1 MKTMLN
7 DNITWVWPNTANMK
21 EMDCD
26 QGNEWD
32 ELWKIKWMRR
42 TTVDEMNGID
52 FYIKTQKRWSGGTI
66 MWQYVDDKMMEQDG
80 YTASPFYY

>member
-1 MKTMLN
+1 
-7 DNITWVWPNTANMK
+7 
-21 EMDCD
+21 
-26 QGNEWD
+26 
-32 ELWKIKWMRR
+32 MRR
-42 TTVDEMNGID
+42 TTVDKMNGIY